1 METILDDEFVIQ
13 MDDTPPFSWIRQT
26 PSRFMTCNV
35 GRKLDSLAISAI
47 GTPLIFA
54 EMARDIIG
62 GKRIKIRNPFSL
74 SPDETNCLITYSG
87 EVRGAIAAL
96 KETTNKGIVIS
107 SGGAIKSVAR
117 SKGWDYIPLPKGYAA
132 RFLLPEILGCML
144 TLFGRGFESTD
155 LESFLEQNAPSEI
168 TSENV
173 SKQIA
178 LRLSGRSLVIFYD
191 ELSAGLANYFLTNLK
206 TNAGLEANIV
216 SVEGGKEHTS
226 KADANTVPVSFSRQG
241 SPKDA
246 LNIGGFPYDCS
257 TVDGYVKN
265 AVIAQMSSLYLGL
278 LRAHEIELLDNN
290 IE

>member
-26 PSRFMTCNV
+26 PNRFMTCNI
-35 GRKLDSLAISAI
+35 GRKLDSMAINAI
-47 GTPLIFA
+47 GTPLMFA

-62 GKRIKIRNPFSL
+62 GERIKVRHSFSL

-87 EVRGAIAAL
+87 QVREAITAL
-96 KETTNKGIVIS
+96 KDTTSKGIVIS

-117 SKGWDYIPLPKGYAA
+117 SKGWDYISLPKGYAA

-144 TLFGRGFESTD
+144 TLFGRGFESKD

-178 LRLSGRSLVIFYD
+178 QILLGRSLVVFHD
-191 ELSAGLANYFLTNLK
+191 ENSAGLANYFLTSFK

-216 SVEGGKEHTS
+216 SVAGVNEYSS
-226 KADANTVPVSFSRQG
+226 KADANTVAISFSRQD
-241 SPKDA
+241 SPKNA

-278 LRAHEIELLDNN
+278 LRAHEIELLDKI

>member
-1 METILDDEFVIQ
+1 METTLDDEFVIQ
-13 MDDTPPFSWIRQT
+13 MDDTPPFSWISQT
-26 PSRFMTCNV
+26 PNRFMTCNI
-35 GRKLDSLAISAI
+35 GRKLDSIAISAI

-62 GKRIKIRNPFSL
+62 GERIKVRHSFSL

-87 EVRGAIAAL
+87 QVREAITAL
-96 KETTNKGIVIS
+96 KDTNNKGIVIS
-107 SGGAIKSVAR
+107 SGGAIKLVAR

-144 TLFGRGFESTD
+144 TLFGYDLESTD

-168 TSENV
+168 TNENV

-178 LRLSGRSLVIFYD
+178 LRLLGRSIVIFHD
-191 ELSAGLANYFLTNLK
+191 EFSSGLANYFLTSFK

-216 SVEGGKEHTS
+216 SVAGVKEYSS
-226 KADANTVPVSFSRQG
+226 KADANTAAISFSRQS

-257 TVDGYVKN
+257 TADGYVKN

-278 LRAHEIELLDNN
+278 LRAHEIELLDKI